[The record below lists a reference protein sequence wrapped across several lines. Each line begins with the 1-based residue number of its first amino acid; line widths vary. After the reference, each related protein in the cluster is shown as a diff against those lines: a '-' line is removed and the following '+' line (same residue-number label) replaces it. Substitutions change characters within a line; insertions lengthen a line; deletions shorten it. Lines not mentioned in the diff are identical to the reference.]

1 MNRRRCP
8 PTLSQIAGLSRLP
21 AKESQTRRYSR
32 RLPATDGGSVRT
44 RTEMVQVCNPAALPF
59 ELRNHGGP
67 AGIPAGALHRVE
79 RAAAYGLRLVEQGEG
94 RNEKHC
100 VEGGAGFEPTASC
113 RAAGVLPEAPSAHV
127 AGLSRLSAGSRAC
140 KFIPQGLHLLGCLRR
155 GWGAVLPYGPE
166 GVTWSRFPGSY
177 SVVRAR
183 TRHGAIVGEAG
194 IEPAF

>member
-1 MNRRRCP
+1 MVTSHRWWFRSDSNRR
-8 PTLSQIAGLSRLP
+8 P
-21 AKESQTRRYSR
+21 ADYE
-32 RLPATDGGSVRT
+32 
-44 RTEMVQVCNPAALPF
+44 PAALPI
-59 ELRNHGGP
+59 ELRNHVRP

-113 RAAGVLPEAPSAHV
+113 RAAGVLPEAPSARI
-127 AGLSRLSAGSRAC
+127 AGLSRLSSGSRAC
-140 KFIPQGLHLLGCLRR
+140 AFIPQGLYLLRCLRR